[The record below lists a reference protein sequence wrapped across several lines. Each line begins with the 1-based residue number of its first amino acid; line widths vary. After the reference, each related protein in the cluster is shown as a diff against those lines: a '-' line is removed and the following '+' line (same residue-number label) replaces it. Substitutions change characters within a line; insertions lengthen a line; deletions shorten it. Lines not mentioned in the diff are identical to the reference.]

1 MFSGVYSVP
10 SGAEVDPDSG
20 LSLWRLEIRWSRQAG
35 ITKPQCPQL
44 EILGPGTRL
53 HSELS
58 VEELALGSGKSLQ
71 TLCSNEWVYHR
82 LLAGLVFA
90 SVLKHHLKHP
100 VTAVPKSF
108 EFRALHIRIMTLCM
122 K

>member
-1 MFSGVYSVP
+1 MFSGVYAVP

-58 VEELALGSGKSLQ
+58 VEELPWDLGNHYKRCVQMSGY
-71 TLCSNEWVYHR
+71 TIGC
-82 LLAGLVFA
+82 
-90 SVLKHHLKHP
+90 
-100 VTAVPKSF
+100 
-108 EFRALHIRIMTLCM
+108 
-122 K
+122 